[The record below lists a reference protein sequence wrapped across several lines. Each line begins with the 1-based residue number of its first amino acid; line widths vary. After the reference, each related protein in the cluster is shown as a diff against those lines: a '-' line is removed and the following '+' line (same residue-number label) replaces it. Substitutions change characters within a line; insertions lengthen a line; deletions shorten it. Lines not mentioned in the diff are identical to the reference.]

1 MGSRELLP
9 RRRCT
14 SGTPAAA
21 AGGPLSPPAPP
32 WSGRDS
38 PHPGETPRVWSKEV
52 KKQELWQSPCF
63 TLGLEET
70 SLFPAFKTIWVC
82 VACAYNLRGVLQ
94 IRWVTSVLGLPD
106 EGFGRHHGA
115 RTPHFSP
122 WPHDWVLPSRP
133 PLSVGLPSVVPS
145 VTHLLEDHKL
155 VLRSR
160 ALVDLIFISARRRGE
175 GWDAEPRGSRPH
187 HPSGQ
192 CRTRGA

>member
-38 PHPGETPRVWSKEV
+38 PHPGETPRIWSKEV

-106 EGFGRHHGA
+106 EGWDGA
-115 RTPHFSP
+115 TVP
-122 WPHDWVLPSRP
+122 
-133 PLSVGLPSVVPS
+133 GLPISLPGPMPGFCPRARHS
-145 VTHLLEDHKL
+145 QL
-155 VLRSR
+155 VSP
-160 ALVDLIFISARRRGE
+160 ALSQA
-175 GWDAEPRGSRPH
+175 
-187 HPSGQ
+187 
-192 CRTRGA
+192 